1 MKVTVLASGSKG
13 NCTYIETPESKIL
26 IDLGTS
32 SLYVEKALKELN
44 VDPHQINAIIL
55 THTHVDHVSGLRVF
69 MKKYHTP
76 IYLTPIMLKEL
87 EQSIVIPEYR
97 YIESEMLIDDIHI
110 QPIKTSHDTED
121 AQGYIIEN
129 GCHSLAYITDTG
141 YLNVKNHP
149 LLENKEMYI
158 IESNHDVN
166 MLMEGRYPFHIKQ
179 RILGDRG
186 HLSNEQCAYY
196 LSKFIGE
203 KTKNIVLIHLSQD
216 NNTEELALTTLQMM
230 LQERDIH
237 LDRLLISDQKER
249 TEVVEL

>member
-13 NCTYIETPESKIL
+13 NCTYIETKDSRIL

-32 SLYVEKALKELN
+32 SLYVEKKLRELE
-44 VDPHQINAIIL
+44 VDPNSIDAIIL

-76 IYLTPIMLKEL
+76 VYLTSIMFLELKN
-87 EQSIVIPEYR
+87 SIEIPEYY
-97 YIESEMLIDDIHI
+97 YIETETMIKDTHI
-110 QPIKTSHDTED
+110 VPIKTSHDTAD
-121 AQGYIIEN
+121 SQGYVIDSHF
-129 GCHSLAYITDTG
+129 HSLVYITDTG
-141 YLNVKNHP
+141 YLNMKHHT
-149 LLENKEMYI
+149 LLKNKEMYI

-196 LSKFIGE
+196 LSKLIGP
-203 KTKNIVLIHLSQD
+203 KTKNIILIHLSED
-216 NNTEELALTTLQMM
+216 NNTQELALCTLEEM
-230 LQERDIH
+230 LKKHNIDLEQIV
-237 LDRLLISDQKER
+237 ISQQKER
-249 TEVVEL
+249 TEVVQL

>member
-13 NCTYIETPESKIL
+13 NCTYIETRECKIL

-32 SLYVEKALKELN
+32 SLYVEKALKQLE
-44 VDPHQINAIIL
+44 VDPHTIDAIIL
-55 THTHVDHVSGLRVF
+55 THTHVDHIGGLRVF

-76 IYLTPIMLKEL
+76 IYLTKIMLKEL
-87 EQSIVIPEYR
+87 QSSIVIQDYQ
-97 YIESEMLIDDIHI
+97 YIESETMIKDIHI
-110 QPIKTSHDTED
+110 VPIKTSHDTED
-121 AQGYIIEN
+121 AQGYVIN
-129 GCHSLAYITDTG
+129 HLSHSLAYITDTG

-166 MLMEGRYPFHIKQ
+166 MLMEGKYPFHIKQ

-196 LSKFIGE
+196 LSKFIGK
-203 KTKNIVLIHLSQD
+203 KTKHIILIHLSQD
-216 NNTEELALTTLQMM
+216 NNTEQLALTTLKNM
-230 LQERDIH
+230 LETQGFHMDNII
-237 LDRLLISDQKER
+237 ISNQKTC
-249 TEVVEL
+249 TEVIKL

>member
-32 SLYVEKALKELN
+32 SLYVEKALKEIN
-44 VDPHQINAIIL
+44 VDPNTIDAIIL

-69 MKKYHTP
+69 IKKYHTP
-76 IYLTPIMLKEL
+76 IYLTDIMLKEL
-87 EQSIVIPEYR
+87 QNSIVVPDYR
-97 YIESEMLIDDIHI
+97 YIESEVMIKDIHLV
-110 QPIKTSHDTED
+110 PIKTSHDTED
-121 AQGYIIEN
+121 AQGYIIN
-129 GCHSLAYITDTG
+129 HHSHSLAYITDTG
-141 YLNVKNHP
+141 YLNVKNHS
-149 LLENKEMYI
+149 LLQNKEMYI

-203 KTKNIVLIHLSQD
+203 NTKNIILIHLSQD
-216 NNTEELALTTLQMM
+216 NNTADLALATLKNM
-230 LQERDIH
+230 LENQGFDMDKI
-237 LDRLLISDQKER
+237 IVSNQKEP
-249 TEVVEL
+249 TEVVNL

>member
-13 NCTYIETPESKIL
+13 NCTYIETSESKIL

-44 VDPHQINAIIL
+44 VDPHTIDAIIL

-69 MKKYHTP
+69 IKKYHTP
-76 IYLTPIMLKEL
+76 IYLTKVMLKEL
-87 EQSIVIPEYR
+87 QNSIVVPKY
-97 YIESEMLIDDIHI
+97 YDIESEIKIKDVHI
-110 QPIKTSHDTED
+110 VPIKTSHDTED
-121 AQGYIIEN
+121 AQGYVIDSDS
-129 GCHSLAYITDTG
+129 HSLAYITDTG
-141 YLNVKNHP
+141 YLNVKNHS
-149 LLENKEMYI
+149 LLKNKEMYI

-186 HLSNEQCAYY
+186 HLSNEQCTYY

-203 KTKNIVLIHLSQD
+203 DTKHIILIHLSQD
-216 NNTEELALTTLQMM
+216 NNTAELAFTTLKNM
-230 LQERDIH
+230 LDDHGI
-237 LDRLLISDQKER
+237 DMDKIIVSNQKER
-249 TEVVEL
+249 TEVINL